1 MYPGTVSD
9 YKVYLERRTL
19 LMLMTN
25 SLCLSSVALC
35 SAREMSEI
43 GVTALSD
50 VLYSYGLICSLK
62 PFFSGSAETGAETA
76 REKKIYGSEKGITF
90 FSLLADKNDN
100 ALTPC
105 YLSHVNYRVI
115 SHFRNSTS
123 FVTKESYILLNSFL

>member
-1 MYPGTVSD
+1 M
-9 YKVYLERRTL
+9 
-19 LMLMTN
+19 
-25 SLCLSSVALC
+25 SSVALC

-50 VLYSYGLICSLK
+50 VLYYYGLCSLK

-76 REKKIYGSEKGITF
+76 REKKIYGSEKGVTF

-105 YLSHVNYRVI
+105 YFSHVNYRVI
-115 SHFRNSTS
+115 SDFRNSTS